1 MRVDSSVGRRNRRA
15 GIEWIVGLM
24 VLVLAITLA
33 MLPVAGRGRG
43 GQDGKQDKD
52 KKGSGKS
59 AGLIL
64 TKDATQEDVGLPLY
78 PGSQRLKEAPDESS
92 AVQLGLWGHSGGFKL
107 VVLKLES
114 ADSPAQVAAFY
125 RKALSQYGQVLDC
138 STAAAKPEKTG
149 GDQSNV
155 IDCEDDDSVKGG
167 FTLKAGTKEKQHVVA
182 VAPEGNHSKIAL
194 IYLENPKS

>member
-1 MRVDSSVGRRNRRA
+1 MRVDSSIGRNRMA
-15 GIEWIVGLM
+15 GFERFGGLM
-24 VLVLAITLA
+24 VLALAIAHATLS
-33 MLPVAGRGRG
+33 VAGRSPS

-52 KKGSGKS
+52 KRGSGKS

-64 TKDATQEDVGLPLY
+64 TKDATAEDVGLPLY

-114 ADSPAQVAAFY
+114 ADSPAQIAAFY

-138 STAAAKPEKTG
+138 STVAAKPEKAG
-149 GDQSNV
+149 GDQSNA

-167 FTLKAGTKEKQHVVA
+167 FTLKAGTKDKQHVVA
-182 VAPEGNHSKIAL
+182 VAPKGNHSKIAL
-194 IYLENPKS
+194 IYVENPKS

>member
-1 MRVDSSVGRRNRRA
+1 MKVKRTIEGRKRTAGFGRIRGLVVVAVAIALSTLAVVGRS
-15 GIEWIVGLM
+15 
-24 VLVLAITLA
+24 
-33 MLPVAGRGRG
+33 PG
-43 GQDGKQDKD
+43 GQDNKQDKD

-59 AGLIL
+59 AGVIL
-64 TKDATQEDVGLPLY
+64 SNDATAEDVGLPLY

-138 STAAAKPEKTG
+138 GKAAAKAEKAG
-149 GDQSNV
+149 GAQSNA
-155 IDCEDDDSVKGG
+155 IDCDDDDSVKGG
-167 FTLKAGTKEKQHVVA
+167 FTLKAGTKDKQHLVA

-194 IYLENPKS
+194 VYLENPK

>member
-1 MRVDSSVGRRNRRA
+1 MAVRGKMLLA
-15 GIEWIVGLM
+15 
-24 VLVLAITLA
+24 LAIALATLA
-33 MLPVAGRGRG
+33 IALATLAVAGRSPG
-43 GQDGKQDKD
+43 GQNGKQDKD

-59 AGLIL
+59 TGLVL
-64 TKDATQEDVGLPLY
+64 TKDANAEDVGLPLY

-92 AVQLGLWGHSGGFKL
+92 SVQLGLWGHSGGFKL

-138 STAAAKPEKTG
+138 STAAAKPEKA
-149 GDQSNV
+149 GDQSNA

-167 FTLKAGTKEKQHVVA
+167 FTLKAGTKDKQHVVA

>member
-1 MRVDSSVGRRNRRA
+1 MRGDSSVVRSNRMTGFERI
-15 GIEWIVGLM
+15 GGLM
-24 VLVLAITLA
+24 ALALAIALATL
-33 MLPVAGRGRG
+33 LVAGRSLG
-43 GQDGKQDKD
+43 GQEGKQDKD

-59 AGLIL
+59 AGLVL
-64 TKDATQEDVGLPLY
+64 SKDATAEDVGLPVY

-138 STAAAKPEKTG
+138 SAAAAKPEKAG
-149 GDQSNV
+149 GDQSNA

-167 FTLKAGTKEKQHVVA
+167 FTLKAGTRDKQHVVA

>member
-1 MRVDSSVGRRNRRA
+1 MKVERTIEGRKRRARLERIGGLVVVAVAIALSTLAVVGRS
-15 GIEWIVGLM
+15 
-24 VLVLAITLA
+24 
-33 MLPVAGRGRG
+33 PG
-43 GQDGKQDKD
+43 GQDNKQDKD

-59 AGLIL
+59 AGVIL
-64 TKDATQEDVGLPLY
+64 SNDATAEDVGLPLY

-138 STAAAKPEKTG
+138 STAAAKPERTG
-149 GDQSNV
+149 GDQSNAV
-155 IDCEDDDSVKGG
+155 DCEDDDTVKGG
-167 FTLKAGTKEKQHVVA
+167 FTLKAGTRDKQHVVA

>member
-1 MRVDSSVGRRNRRA
+1 MKVKRTIEGRKRTA
-15 GIEWIVGLM
+15 GFGRIRGLVVVAM
-24 VLVLAITLA
+24 AIALTTLPLAGGS
-33 MLPVAGRGRG
+33 PVRQA
-43 GQDGKQDKD
+43 GKQGKD
-52 KKGSGKS
+52 KKASGKS
-59 AGLIL
+59 AGLVL
-64 TKDATQEDVGLPLY
+64 SKDATAEDVGLPLY

-138 STAAAKPEKTG
+138 STAAAKPERAG
-149 GDQSNV
+149 GDQSNA

-167 FTLKAGTKEKQHVVA
+167 FTLKAGTKDKQHLVA

-194 IYLENPKS
+194 VYLENPK

>member
-1 MRVDSSVGRRNRRA
+1 MRDDGRVGRRNLLA
-15 GIEWIVGLM
+15 GLERIVGLM
-24 VLVLAITLA
+24 VLALAIAFTTPPLA
-33 MLPVAGRGRG
+33 GQSSSR
-43 GQDGKQDKD
+43 QDGKQDKD

-64 TKDATQEDVGLPLY
+64 SKDATAEDVGLPLY

-138 STAAAKPEKTG
+138 SKTAAKAEKAG
-149 GDQSNV
+149 GAQSNV
-155 IDCEDDDSVKGG
+155 IDCEDDEPVEGG
-167 FTLKAGTKEKQHVVA
+167 FTLKAGTKEKQHVVGI
-182 VAPEGNHSKIAL
+182 APKGNHSKIAL